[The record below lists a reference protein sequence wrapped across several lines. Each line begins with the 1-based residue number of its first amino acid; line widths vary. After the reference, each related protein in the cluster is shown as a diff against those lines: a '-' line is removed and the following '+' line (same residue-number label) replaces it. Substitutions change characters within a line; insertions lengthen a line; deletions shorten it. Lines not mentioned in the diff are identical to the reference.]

1 MRTLTLGMG
10 IGPEGPTFELC
21 EKIQTDDGQIV
32 LPMAD
37 LYMQIK
43 NIEEVQKAIDTINR
57 FSTMDVEELS
67 NVK

>member
-1 MRTLTLGMG
+1 MG
-10 IGPEGPTFELC
+10 IGSEGPTFELC
-21 EKIQTDDGQIV
+21 EKIQTDDGHVV